1 MIIWIRRKGERM
13 SEQKKGT
20 DFHLIIIKFRFVRPF
35 FFTLNLVIQ
44 SFQLACSC
52 RTRCTTTTTHHF
64 IIISFSI
71 SSYLNNGPRD
81 FPTINIFNLSPFF
94 YVCVCHFCVRA
105 YLLFL
110 LIHNERLKWISLELF
125 RPSSLL
131 ESCFLCMFEFR
142 WILVMNFKREGRA
155 CTKNELNRRTYYS
168 YRCLS
173 SFSDEM
179 ERKRPFYV
187 FDVTQWNGF

>member
-1 MIIWIRRKGERM
+1 M
-13 SEQKKGT
+13 SEQKKGRIFT
-20 DFHLIIIKFRFVRPF
+20 WLLLNFALFARFF
-35 FFTLNLVIQ
+35 STLNLVIQ

-131 ESCFLCMFEFR
+131 ESCFLCVFKFR

-179 ERKRPFYV
+179 EGKRPFYV
-187 FDVTQWNGF
+187 FDVIQWNGF

>member
-1 MIIWIRRKGERM
+1 MCAFAI
-13 SEQKKGT
+13 
-20 DFHLIIIKFRFVRPF
+20 F
-35 FFTLNLVIQ
+35 
-44 SFQLACSC
+44 ACAS
-52 RTRCTTTTTHHF
+52 
-64 IIISFSI
+64 
-71 SSYLNNGPRD
+71 
-81 FPTINIFNLSPFF
+81 
-94 YVCVCHFCVRA
+94 

-187 FDVTQWNGF
+187 FDVTQWNGFKTKNKHFDVYDGFCDEQHRLNQKTFLCWLLDTVLLLPVFFSNNHLLFCQSDLWREFNSRRV